1 VRSKANEAL
10 NSEQGS
16 SHAIMPHDRT
26 APDRADP
33 QDAELKTPRKR
44 FAGVISLED
53 LTHHNFT
60 NDVT

>member
-1 VRSKANEAL
+1 MRSKANEAL

-16 SHAIMPHDRT
+16 SQATKPYDQT

-33 QDAELKTPRKR
+33 QDAELKTPRKG
-44 FAGVISLED
+44 FARVISLQD